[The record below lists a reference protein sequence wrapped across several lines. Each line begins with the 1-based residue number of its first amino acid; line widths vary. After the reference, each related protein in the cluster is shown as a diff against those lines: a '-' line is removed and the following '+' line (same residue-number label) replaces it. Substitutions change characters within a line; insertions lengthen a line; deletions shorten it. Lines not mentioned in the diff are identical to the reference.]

1 MTTNLSINTVF
12 ILYFHHFCFSH
23 SFIFIFSAF
32 FLWNYPML
40 HLKSVSYCCII
51 LKHLLNVIFMS
62 FQFICW
68 GERIGLVSMPTS
80 LDISMCACVYMHI
93 YTHLYLLPLQI
104 HVVHSVRAKTT
115 TAFLKQGPT
124 VLLLLV
130 GSHCPVLLIS
140 VHSLQ

>member
-1 MTTNLSINTVF
+1 MLFSR
-12 ILYFHHFCFSH
+12 HF
-23 SFIFIFSAF
+23 
-32 FLWNYPML
+32 N
-40 HLKSVSYCCII
+40 SYVEGRG
-51 LKHLLNVIFMS
+51 LGW
-62 FQFICW
+62 FQCLPVWIY
-68 GERIGLVSMPTS
+68 
-80 LDISMCACVYMHI
+80 MCACVYMHI

-140 VHSLQ
+140 VRSLQ